1 MALTKPP
8 GTINKWRLSS
18 MSKSSDKQYLIQYLQ
33 YLKRHKRR
41 LTISLLSIPLIALIH
56 ISQPLILKH
65 AIDNVFL
72 NKQYDQL
79 HLVASLLGL
88 AVVGE
93 FTLRSLQSFLFQHIG
108 QHTVTDIRHDLF
120 QHVTTLR
127 MSYFDKTPQGV
138 LTSRLTSDLESLND
152 SFATGVVTLIAD
164 ILTIIG
170 ILTAMFLLSVE
181 LTLVTLLITPPLFIF
196 VNICRKKLRTQYN
209 RIRSTI
215 GKLNASIQ
223 EQLEG
228 LTIIQQY
235 NRQTV
240 NEAQFDELNT
250 AYRKA
255 TISSVTYDALLYSVI
270 ESMASIT
277 LGIVI
282 GYALGFQQNDAIT
295 IGLLVAFIDY
305 IQKFFQPLKEIS
317 NKFAILQHALASL
330 EKIFGLFNETDT
342 MPVKDRAL
350 DHFSGKIHID
360 DVHFHYPSHPDK
372 PVLNGISFEVKPG
385 NTVAIVGPT
394 GSGKS
399 SIIKVLLGL
408 YEGYKGSITLDDHE
422 LRDLD
427 PRSIREH
434 MVTVGQD
441 ARLFNRSI
449 AFNITLGNPDIS
461 DDDVLEALAM
471 ANATHIIEAL
481 PNGIHSPINQFGQ
494 QLSAGEAQLIGFA
507 RALAS
512 PAPLILLDEATA
524 NIDSLNERA
533 IQKATERL
541 LKEKTVIVIAHRLST
556 IQHADTIIALKNG
569 QIIEKGDHPSLI
581 KADGFYSKLYRMQF
595 ETTQ

>member
-1 MALTKPP
+1 MTKAA
-8 GTINKWRLSS
+8 
-18 MSKSSDKQYLIQYLQ
+18 SDRQYLIQYLY
-33 YLKRHKRR
+33 YLKRHKVR
-41 LTISLLSIPLIALIH
+41 LGISLISIPLIAAIH
-56 ISQPLILKH
+56 ISQPLIMKY
-65 AIDNVFL
+65 AIDHVFL
-72 NKQYDQL
+72 NQQIQQL
-79 HLVASLLGL
+79 HIVASLLAL

-120 QHVTTLR
+120 SHVTQLK

-196 VNICRKKLRTQYN
+196 VNICRKQLRTQYN

-228 LTIIQQY
+228 LPIIQQY
-235 NRQTV
+235 NRQV
-240 NEAQFDELNT
+240 INASEFDDLNT

-255 TISSVTYDALLYSVI
+255 TISSVSYDALLYSVI

-277 LGIVI
+277 LGVVI
-282 GYALGFQQNDAIT
+282 GYALGFQQQDTIT

-330 EKIFGLFNETDT
+330 EKIFGLFNVTET
-342 MPVKDRAL
+342 MPIKDKKL
-350 DHFSGKIHID
+350 QHFSGKISLQ
-360 DVHFHYPSHPDK
+360 DVHFHYPSFPDK
-372 PVLNGISFEVKPG
+372 PVIKGISFDVQPG
-385 NTVAIVGPT
+385 QTIAIVGPS

-399 SIIKVLLGL
+399 SLIKIVLGL
-408 YEGYKGSITLDDHE
+408 YEGYTGSIQLDGQE

-427 PRSIREH
+427 PSSIREQ

-449 AFNITLGNPDIS
+449 AFNITLGNPSIS
-461 DDDVLEALAM
+461 DDDVMRALTM
-471 ANATHIIEAL
+471 ANALHIIENL

-512 PAPLILLDEATA
+512 PAPLIFLDEATA
-524 NIDSLNERA
+524 NIDSLNEQA
-533 IQKATERL
+533 IQLATERL
-541 LKEKTVIVIAHRLST
+541 LQEKTVIVIAHRLST
-556 IQHADTIIALKNG
+556 IQHADIIIALKNG
-569 QIIEKGDHPSLI
+569 QIIDMGDHESLI
-581 KADGFYSKLYRMQF
+581 DADGFYSKLYRMQF
-595 ETTQ
+595 TH

>member
-1 MALTKPP
+1 MTKK
-8 GTINKWRLSS
+8 T
-18 MSKSSDKQYLIQYLQ
+18 SDRQYLLQYLH
-33 YLKRHKRR
+33 YLKRHKVR
-41 LTISLLSIPLIALIH
+41 LSLSLILIPLIAAIH
-56 ISQPLILKH
+56 ISQPLIMKH
-65 AIDNVFL
+65 AIDHVFL
-72 NKQYDQL
+72 NQQIQQL
-79 HLVASLLGL
+79 HVVATLLAL

-120 QHVTTLR
+120 SHVTQLK
-127 MSYFDKTPQGV
+127 MSYFDKTPQGI

-164 ILTIIG
+164 ILTIVG

-181 LTLVTLLITPPLFIF
+181 LTLVTLIITPPLFIF
-196 VNICRKKLRTQYN
+196 VNVCRKQLRTQYN

-228 LTIIQQY
+228 LPIIQQY
-235 NRQTV
+235 NRQV
-240 NEAQFDELNT
+240 INASEFDDLNT

-255 TISSVTYDALLYSVI
+255 TISSVSYDALLYSVI

-277 LGIVI
+277 LGVVI
-282 GYALGFQQNDAIT
+282 GYALGFQQQDTIT

-330 EKIFGLFNETDT
+330 EKIFGLFNVTET
-342 MPVKDRAL
+342 MPMKDKKL
-350 DHFSGKIHID
+350 HHFSGRISLQ
-360 DVHFHYPSHPDK
+360 DVHFHYPSFPDK
-372 PVLNGISFEVKPG
+372 PVIKGISFDVEAG
-385 NTVAIVGPT
+385 QTIAIVGPT

-399 SIIKVLLGL
+399 SLIKIVLGL
-408 YEGYKGSITLDDHE
+408 YEGYTGSIQLDGQE

-427 PRSIREH
+427 PGTIRKQ
-434 MVTVGQD
+434 MLTVGQD

-449 AFNITLGNPDIS
+449 AFNITLGNPSIS
-461 DDDVLEALAM
+461 DEDVIKALTM
-471 ANATHIIEAL
+471 ANALHIIENL

-524 NIDSLNERA
+524 NIDSLNEQA
-533 IQKATERL
+533 IQLATERL
-541 LKEKTVIVIAHRLST
+541 LYEKTVIVIAHRLST
-556 IQHADTIIALKNG
+556 IQHADVIVALKNG
-569 QIIEKGDHPSLI
+569 QIIDMGDHESLI
-581 KADGFYSKLYRMQF
+581 NADGFYSKLYRMQF
-595 ETTQ
+595 TR